1 MHHEEHLHEHGDAGK
16 DATDVEDVLGVVIIG
31 GRGVYGKPPSGE
43 KLKSSS
49 DYNHIDGVL

>member
-43 KLKSSS
+43 KLK
-49 DYNHIDGVL
+49 NRKIDGAL